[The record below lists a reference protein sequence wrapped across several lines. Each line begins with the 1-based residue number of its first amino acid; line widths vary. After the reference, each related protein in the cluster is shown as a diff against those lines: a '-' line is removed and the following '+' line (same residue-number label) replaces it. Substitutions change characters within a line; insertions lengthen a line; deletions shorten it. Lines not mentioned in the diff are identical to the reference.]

1 MRCNGGGAGVAN
13 FYETKVWK
21 RKRERIMRRDKYL
34 CQYSKRY
41 GKLIPA
47 QTVHHI
53 LPFDEYP
60 EYGLADWNLIALSHE
75 AHNKMHARH
84 TKDLS
89 VAGKELAKRTLM
101 KYGITL
107 EVREDEG

>member
-1 MRCNGGGAGVAN
+1 MAN

-60 EYGLADWNLIALSHE
+60 EFALADWNLIALSHE

-84 TKDLS
+84 TKELS
-89 VAGKELAKRTLM
+89 VEGRKLAEKVAMAR
-101 KYGITL
+101 GIDL
-107 EVREDEG
+107 